1 MKEITVTTT
10 TENEADFG
18 FSAPNSLLTLT
29 LHAYQNNN
37 TFRYTS
43 EIDICQKKTKTSEI
57 DIKKLIC

>member
-18 FSAPNSLLTLT
+18 FPAPNSLLTLT

-37 TFRYTS
+37 TFKYTS
-43 EIDICQKKTKTSEI
+43 EINICKKKTSEI